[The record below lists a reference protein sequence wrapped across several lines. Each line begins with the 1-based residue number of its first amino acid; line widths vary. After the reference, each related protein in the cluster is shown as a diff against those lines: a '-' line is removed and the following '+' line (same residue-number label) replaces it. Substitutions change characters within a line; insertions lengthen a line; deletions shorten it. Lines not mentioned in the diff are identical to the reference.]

1 MVSTAHILFSILAGL
16 ALWCGPGWLVARAV
30 MIRGVPAIA
39 LAPALGWAVQNMA
52 LLALAP
58 VIGLSRSTILL
69 VTALVCVSAPLLRRE
84 RETRPTAHTGARLL
98 LPALAAAALLACI
111 PAAAVLPKVGADS
124 AIALATPIYDHA
136 KIALIDEIALH
147 GVVPPGNPVFGAGGA
162 PGVISYY
169 YLWHFGA
176 AQLAILT
183 GVTGWEADAAVTFLS
198 AFAALALVAGIAFR
212 LRPSAMA
219 PLLALAAAAS
229 GSLRPL
235 LASLFGAARIDQLV
249 EPATGL
255 AGMLYQASWS
265 PHHVASASCVVLA
278 VWLLAQMR
286 DRPSPGAAVVLAFLV
301 AAGFDSSLWVGGVT
315 FALAGGAAVLMLA
328 ARRPSEGR
336 GRFLALVAAVA
347 LGAGV
352 LVAPILL
359 AQLHVAAARGGGPP
373 IRIEPFAVLGPAVP
387 PGLRIILDI
396 PAYWL
401 VLLPIE
407 FPAIAF
413 AGSVGLIMALRGRH
427 GRQPGTNRLASALG
441 TLTLGALAISAFLVS
456 TAGENNDLGW
466 RAVLPAML
474 VLSGFAGAAIADVV
488 QSRRWLAMGVAALL
502 IAAGLPDS
510 VVLATGNL
518 RGMRSIDGGTFAGD
532 PALWAAVRREVA
544 AEVRIASNPG
554 RLEQLTPWPI
564 NLSWALLA
572 RRRSC
577 FAGSEMALAF
587 APLTPQQRSEAAELF
602 ARVFDGAGMP
612 ADLAQMRLSFGCGA
626 AVVTAQD
633 GAWRNDPFAASP
645 LFRLAQEEEGRWR
658 IYVAVASQPGTPP

>member
-1 MVSTAHILFSILAGL
+1 MASTAHMLFSIFAGL

-30 MIRGVPAIA
+30 MIRGAPAIA

-52 LLALAP
+52 MLALAP
-58 VIGLSRSTILL
+58 IIGLSRSTILL
-69 VTALVCVSAPLLRRE
+69 VTAFVCVGAPLLRSAR
-84 RETRPTAHTGARLL
+84 TALPKTDAGARLL
-98 LPALAAAALLACI
+98 LPALAVAALLACI
-111 PAAAVLPKVGADS
+111 PAAAVLPKVGADG

-147 GVVPPGNPVFGAGGA
+147 GVVPPANPVFGSGGA

-176 AQLAILT
+176 AQIAILT
-183 GVTGWEADAAVTFLS
+183 GAMGWEADAATTFLS

-212 LRPSAMA
+212 FRPSAIA

-229 GSLRPL
+229 GSLRPI
-235 LASLFGAARIDQLV
+235 LASLFGAARVDPMI

-255 AGMLYQASWS
+255 AGVLYQASWS
-265 PHHVASASCVVLA
+265 PHHVASASSVVLA
-278 VWLLAQMR
+278 VWLLAQVR
-286 DRPSPGAAVVLAFLV
+286 ARPSRGATVVLAVLI

-315 FALAGGAAVLMLA
+315 FALGGGAAVLMLA
-328 ARRPSEGR
+328 VRRPIGGR
-336 GRFLALVAAVA
+336 GRFLALVAAA
-347 LGAGV
+347 TLGAGA

-359 AQLHVAAARGGGPP
+359 AQLQVAAARGGGPP

-387 PGLRIILDI
+387 AGLRMILDI

-407 FPAIAF
+407 FPAF
-413 AGSVGLIMALRGRH
+413 AGAAGLAMMLHRRHRGEA
-427 GRQPGTNRLASALG
+427 GTNRLASALG
-441 TLTLGALAISAFLVS
+441 TLSLGALAISAFLVS

-466 RAVLPAML
+466 RAVLPAVL
-474 VLSGFAGAAIADVV
+474 VLSGFAGAAIAGIL
-488 QSRRWLAMGVAALL
+488 QRRRWLAIGAAAAL

-510 VVLATGNL
+510 WVLATGNL
-518 RGMRSIDGGTFAGD
+518 RGVHSVDGETFAGD

-544 AEVRIASNPG
+544 ADVRIASNPG

-564 NLSWALLA
+564 NLSWALLS

-577 FAGSEMALAF
+577 FAGPEMALAF
-587 APLTPQQRSEAAELF
+587 APLTPQQRSEAADLF
-602 ARVFDGAGMP
+602 ARVFDGTGVP
-612 ADLAQMRLSFGCGA
+612 ADLAHMRLSFGCGA
-626 AVVTAQD
+626 VVVTAQD

-645 LFRLAQEEEGRWR
+645 LFRLAQEEVGRWR
-658 IYVAVASQPGTPP
+658 IYVAVASQPGTSP

>member
-1 MVSTAHILFSILAGL
+1 MVSTAHLLFSILAGL
-16 ALWCGPGWLVARAV
+16 LLWGGPGWLVARAL
-30 MIRGVPAIA
+30 MLHRAPAIA

-52 LLALAP
+52 MLALAP
-58 VIGLSRSTILL
+58 ITGLSPSAILL
-69 VTALVCVSAPLLRRE
+69 VTALVCIGAPLLRNGRE
-84 RETRPTAHTGARLL
+84 ALAATDATARLL
-98 LPALAAAALLACI
+98 LPALAVAALLACI
-111 PAAAVLPKVGADS
+111 PAAAVLPKVGADG

-147 GVVPPGNPVFGAGGA
+147 GVVPPANPVFGAGGA

-176 AQLAILT
+176 AQLVILT
-183 GVTGWEADAAVTFLS
+183 GATGWEADAAATFLS

-212 LRPSAMA
+212 FRPSATA

-235 LASLFGAARIDQLV
+235 LASLFGATRVDQV
-249 EPATGL
+249 IEPATGL
-255 AGMLYQASWS
+255 AGVLYQASWS
-265 PHHVASASCVVLA
+265 PHHVASASSVVLA
-278 VWLLAQMR
+278 VWLLAQVR
-286 DRPSPGAAVVLAFLV
+286 TRPSAGATAVLALLV

-315 FALAGGAAVLMLA
+315 FALAGGGAVLVLA

-336 GRFLALVAAVA
+336 GRFLALVATAA
-347 LGAGV
+347 LGAGA

-359 AQLHVAAARGGGPP
+359 AQLQVAALRGGGPP
-373 IRIEPFAVLGPAVP
+373 LRIEPFAVLGPAFP
-387 PGLRIILDI
+387 AGLRMMLDI

-413 AGSVGLIMALRGRH
+413 AGAAGLAMALRRRRG
-427 GRQPGTNRLASALG
+427 GETGTRRLASALG
-441 TLTLGALAISAFLVS
+441 TLTLCALAISAFLVS

-466 RAVLPAML
+466 RAVLPAVL
-474 VLSGFAGAAIADVV
+474 VLSGFAGAAIAGALHR
-488 QSRRWLAMGVAALL
+488 RRWLAMGAAALL

-510 VVLATGNL
+510 ITLAAGNL
-518 RGMRSIDGGTFAGD
+518 RGVRSIDGGTFAGD

-544 AEVRIASNPG
+544 ADVRIASNPG

-577 FAGSEMALAF
+577 FAGPEMALAF
-587 APLTPQQRSEAAELF
+587 APLTPQQRAEATDLF
-602 ARVFDGAGMP
+602 ARVFEGRGTP
-612 ADLAQMRLSFGCGA
+612 ADLAHMRQNFGCGA

-658 IYVAVASQPGTPP
+658 IYVAVETQPGTPP

>member
-16 ALWCGPGWLVARAV
+16 ALWCGPGWLVARAMMV
-30 MIRGVPAIA
+30 RGVPAIA
-39 LAPALGWAVQNMA
+39 LAPAFGWAMQNMA
-52 LLALAP
+52 VLSLAP
-58 VIGLSRSTILL
+58 VMGLSRSTILL
-69 VTALVCVSAPLLRRE
+69 VTALVCIGAPLLRCGR
-84 RETRPTAHTGARLL
+84 TALPTAHPGVRIL
-98 LPALAAAALLACI
+98 LPALAVAALLACI
-111 PAAAVLPKVGADS
+111 PAAAVLPKVGADG

-176 AQLAILT
+176 AQLVILT
-183 GVTGWEADAAVTFLS
+183 GATGWEADAATTFLS

-212 LRPSAMA
+212 FRPSAMA

-235 LASLFGAARIDQLV
+235 LASLFDAARVDQLI

-255 AGMLYQASWS
+255 AGVLYQASWS

-278 VWLLAQMR
+278 VWLLAQVR
-286 DRPSPGAAVVLAFLV
+286 TRPSPGAAVVLALLV

-328 ARRPSEGR
+328 ACRPSEGR
-336 GRFLALVAAVA
+336 GRFLALVAAAA

-373 IRIEPFAVLGPAVP
+373 IRIEPFAVLGSAIPA
-387 PGLRIILDI
+387 GLRVILDI

-407 FPAIAF
+407 LPAIAF
-413 AGSVGLIMALRGRH
+413 AGSVGLVMALRRRH

-441 TLTLGALAISAFLVS
+441 TLTLGALAISAFVVS

-466 RAVLPAML
+466 RAVLPAVL
-474 VLSGFAGAAIADVV
+474 VLSGFAGAAIAGVV
-488 QSRRWLAMGVAALL
+488 QRRQWLAAAAALL
-502 IAAGLPDS
+502 IAASLPDS

-518 RGMRSIDGGTFAGD
+518 RGVRSIDGGTFAGD

-544 AEVRIASNPG
+544 ADVRIASNPG

-577 FAGSEMALAF
+577 FAGPEMALAL
-587 APLTPQQRSEAAELF
+587 APLTPQQRSEAADLF
-602 ARVFDGAGMP
+602 ARVFDGTGMP
-612 ADLAQMRLSFGCGA
+612 ADLAHMRLSFGCGA

-645 LFRLAQEEEGRWR
+645 LFRLAQEEDGRWR
-658 IYVAVASQPGTPP
+658 IYVAVASQPSTPP

>member
-30 MIRGVPAIA
+30 MISRVPAIL

-52 LLALAP
+52 VLALAP
-58 VIGLSRSTILL
+58 IIGLSLSSILL
-69 VTALVCVSAPLLRRE
+69 VTALVCVGAPLLRSAR
-84 RETRPTAHTGARLL
+84 TALPTTDAGARLL
-98 LPALAAAALLACI
+98 LPALAVAALLACI
-111 PAAAVLPKVGADS
+111 PTAAILPKVDADG
-124 AIALATPIYDHA
+124 AIALAAPIYDHA

-147 GVVPPGNPVFGAGGA
+147 GVVPPANPVFGAGGA

-176 AQLAILT
+176 AQLVILT
-183 GVTGWEADAAVTFLS
+183 GATGWEADAAATFLS

-212 LRPSAMA
+212 FRPSAMA

-235 LASLFGAARIDQLV
+235 LASLFGAARVDQV
-249 EPATGL
+249 IEPATGL
-255 AGMLYQASWS
+255 AGVLYQASWS

-286 DRPSPGAAVVLAFLV
+286 TRPSPGAAVVLALLI
-301 AAGFDSSLWVGGVT
+301 AAGFDSSLWVGGAT

-328 ARRPSEGR
+328 AHPPSEGR
-336 GRFLALVAAVA
+336 GRFLALVAAAA

-359 AQLHVAAARGGGPP
+359 AQLQVAAARVGGPP

-387 PGLRIILDI
+387 AGLRMILDI

-401 VLLPIE
+401 LLLPIE
-407 FPAIAF
+407 LPAIAF
-413 AGSVGLIMALRGRH
+413 AGSVGLVMALRRRH
-427 GRQPGTNRLASALG
+427 GTYRLAAALG
-441 TLTLGALAISAFLVS
+441 TLSLGALAISAFLVS

-466 RAVLPAML
+466 RAVLPAVL
-474 VLSGFAGAAIADVV
+474 VLSGFAGAAIASVV
-488 QSRRWLAMGVAALL
+488 QRQRWLAMGAAALL
-502 IAAGLPDS
+502 IAAGVPDS

-518 RGMRSIDGGTFAGD
+518 RGVRSVDGETLPGD

-577 FAGSEMALAF
+577 FAGPEMALAF
-587 APLTPQQRSEAAELF
+587 APLTPQQRAEAANLF
-602 ARVFDGAGMP
+602 ARVFDGTGVP
-612 ADLAQMRLSFGCGA
+612 ADLAQMRLNFGCGA

-633 GAWRNDPFAASP
+633 GAWRSDPFAASP

-658 IYVAVASQPGTPP
+658 IYVAVTQPGTAP

>member
-1 MVSTAHILFSILAGL
+1 MVSTAHVLISILAGL
-16 ALWCGPGWLVARAV
+16 GLWCGPGWLVARAV
-30 MIRGVPAIA
+30 LVRRALAMA

-52 LLALAP
+52 MLALAP
-58 VIGLSRSTILL
+58 LAGLSRSSILL
-69 VTALVCVSAPLLRRE
+69 VTALVCVGAPLLRGGRG
-84 RETRPTAHTGARLL
+84 TSVAADTGARPV
-98 LPALAAAALLACI
+98 LPALALAALLACI
-111 PAAAVLPKVGADS
+111 PAVAVLPKVGADG

-147 GVVPPGNPVFGAGGA
+147 GVVPPANPVFGAGGV

-176 AQLAILT
+176 AQLAVLS
-183 GVTGWEADAAVTFLS
+183 GATGWEADAAASFFS
-198 AFAALALVAGIAFR
+198 AFATLALVAGIAFR
-212 LRPSAMA
+212 FRPSTLA
-219 PLLALAAAAS
+219 PLLALAATAS

-235 LASLFGAARIDQLV
+235 LALVLGPTRVDQLI
-249 EPATGL
+249 EQATGL
-255 AGMLYQASWS
+255 AGVLYQASWS

-278 VWLLAQMR
+278 VWLMAELRA
-286 DRPSPGAAVVLAFLV
+286 RPSIGTTLVLAVLV

-315 FALAGGAAVLMLA
+315 FALAGGAAALA
-328 ARRPSEGR
+328 LAVQRPREGG
-336 GRFLALVAAVA
+336 GRFLATVAVAALCA
-347 LGAGV
+347 GA

-359 AQLHVAAARGGGPP
+359 AQLQVAAARGGGPP

-387 PGLRIILDI
+387 AGLRMVLDI

-413 AGSVGLIMALRGRH
+413 AGAAGLVIALRHRDGRLD
-427 GRQPGTNRLASALG
+427 GARRLASAFA
-441 TLTLGALAISAFLVS
+441 TLTFGALAISAFLVS

-466 RAVLPAML
+466 RAVLPAVL
-474 VLSGFAGAAIADVV
+474 VLSGLAGAALAGLLRR
-488 QSRRWLAMGVAALL
+488 RRWLAMAAAGLL

-518 RGMRSIDGGTFAGD
+518 RGVRSIDGTTFAGD
-532 PALWAAVRREVA
+532 PALWAAVRREVTA
-544 AEVRIASNPG
+544 DTRIASNPG
-554 RLEQLTPWPI
+554 RLEKLTPWPI

-572 RRRSC
+572 QRRSC
-577 FAGSEMALAF
+577 FAGPEMALAF
-587 APLTPQQRSEAAELF
+587 APLTPSRRADAADLL
-602 ARVFDGAGMP
+602 ARVFDGTGAP
-612 ADLAQMRLSFGCGA
+612 ADIARMRLGFGCGA

-645 LFRLAQEEEGRWR
+645 FFRLAQEEEGRWR
-658 IYVAVASQPGTPP
+658 IYVAVPLPPGVAP

>member
-1 MVSTAHILFSILAGL
+1 MASGAHVLLSILAGL
-16 ALWCGPGWLVARAV
+16 ALWCGPGWLIARAV
-30 MIRGVPAIA
+30 MLRRVPAIV

-52 LLALAP
+52 MLALAP
-58 VIGLSRSTILL
+58 IIGLSRSTILL
-69 VTALVCVSAPLLRRE
+69 VTALVCVGAPLLHAGRKALP
-84 RETRPTAHTGARLL
+84 PTEAGTRLL
-98 LPALAAAALLACI
+98 LPALALAALLACI
-111 PAAAVLPKVGADS
+111 PPAAVLPKVGADG

-136 KIALIDEIALH
+136 KITLIDEIARH
-147 GVVPPGNPVFGAGGA
+147 GVVPPANPVFGAGGA

-176 AQLAILT
+176 AQLTLLT
-183 GVTGWEADAAVTFLS
+183 GATGWEADAATTFFS

-212 LRPSAMA
+212 FRPSAMA

-235 LASLFGAARIDQLV
+235 LAFVFGTARVDQGI

-255 AGMLYQASWS
+255 AGVLYQASWS

-286 DRPSPGAAVVLAFLV
+286 ERPSPGAAVGLALV
-301 AAGFDSSLWVGGVT
+301 AAAAFDSSLWVGGVT

-328 ARRPSEGR
+328 ASRPAEGR
-336 GRFLALVAAVA
+336 GRFLALVMTAAIGVA
-347 LGAGV
+347 V

-387 PGLRIILDI
+387 AGLRMILDI

-401 VLLPIE
+401 VLLPME

-413 AGSVGLIMALRGRH
+413 AGVTGLAMAFRRRH
-427 GRQPGTNRLASALG
+427 GRPPGSNRLAAALG
-441 TLTLGALAISAFLVS
+441 TLSLGALAISAFLVS

-466 RAVLPAML
+466 RAVLPAVL
-474 VLSGFAGAAIADVV
+474 VLSGCAGAAMARALHH
-488 QSRRWLAMGVAALL
+488 RRWLAIGAAALL
-502 IAAGLPDS
+502 IVAGLPDS
-510 VVLATGNL
+510 WVLASGNL
-518 RGMRSIDGGTFAGD
+518 RGVRSVDGGAFAGD
-532 PALWAAVRREVA
+532 PGLWAAVRREVA
-544 AEVRIASNPG
+544 ADVRIASNPG

-564 NLSWALLA
+564 NLSWALLSQ
-572 RRRSC
+572 RRSC
-577 FAGSEMALAF
+577 FAGPEMALAF
-587 APLTPQQRSEAAELF
+587 APLTPQQRADASDLF
-602 ARVFDGAGMP
+602 ARVFEGRGTS
-612 ADLAQMRLSFGCGA
+612 ADLAHMGQTFGCGA

-658 IYVAVASQPGTPP
+658 IYVAAEAQPGTQP